1 MVIAM
6 NKNKILDKVDK
17 LMIMYKNGE
26 LGGEVMPE
34 DANPSLKK
42 DSLENYLYF
51 TLPMALNYQR
61 NSYILWESALKTYN
75 DEETR
80 FVFSP
85 KVCLEKSFEEVQYAL
100 TKYKVALQKQKQ
112 TEIWLAL
119 CNTFVEMFD
128 GDIRK
133 LFDELDND
141 VDKIRDFIQ
150 KENKKKFPYL
160 SGTKIC
166 NYWMYVIY
174 QYTDRKYK
182 NIENLTVAPDT
193 HVCKA
198 THRLGLITD
207 DEFNSNNVQQ
217 IVIDSWHELFKGTRY
232 KSIDVHTPLWLWIRN
247 GFKKIV

>member
-1 MVIAM
+1 ME
-6 NKNKILDKVDK
+6 KKELILKKVELLIK
-17 LMIMYKNGE
+17 LYKQGE

-34 DANPSLKK
+34 DANPHLKK

-61 NSYILWESALKTYN
+61 NSYTLWESAKKTYE
-75 DEETR
+75 DEETN
-80 FVFSP
+80 FVFDP
-85 KVCLEKSFEEVQYAL
+85 KKCLEKSFEEVRDAL
-100 TKYKVALQKQKQ
+100 IKYKVALQKQKQ

-119 CNTFVEMFD
+119 CQTFAELFD

-133 LFDELDND
+133 LFNSLDND

-150 KENKKKFPYL
+150 HKYKKKFPYL

-166 NYWMYVIY
+166 NYWLYVIY
-174 QYTDRKYK
+174 QYTDREYK

-193 HVCKA
+193 HVVKA

-207 DEFNSNNVQQ
+207 DELKRSDVQE
-217 IVIDSWHELFKGTRY
+217 IVIERWNQLFENTKY
-232 KSIDVHTPLWLWIRN
+232 KPIDIHTPLWLWSRN
-247 GFKKIV
+247 GFRELEI